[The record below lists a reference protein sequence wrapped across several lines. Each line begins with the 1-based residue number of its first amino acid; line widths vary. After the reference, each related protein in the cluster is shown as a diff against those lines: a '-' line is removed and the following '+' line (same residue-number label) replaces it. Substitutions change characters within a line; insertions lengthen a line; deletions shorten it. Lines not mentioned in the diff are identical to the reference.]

1 MTQRVDVTHAHIAQ
15 GFSSHLKVF
24 VAWPDGAFIGRN
36 LNHISSTSQCLPHL
50 FPEVK
55 KVDAGSKSVGAC
67 EAREIISFVSGQK
80 QLECGGGTGLE

>member
-1 MTQRVDVTHAHIAQ
+1 MARRSIHWQEPEP
-15 GFSSHLKVF
+15 HLLHL
-24 VAWPDGAFIGRN
+24 PDPPG
-36 LNHISSTSQCLPHL
+36 LPHL